1 MYYAV
6 SVYKPKDKGTTISIL
21 VTQAEATPYQKN
33 LTPKE
38 IVKHQFID
46 HFGGYMTYDM
56 KILDK
61 EDFVA
66 QYSEYIPEVVQYKI
80 DTLGES
86 DEFSF
91 SQQIYIGM
99 P

>member
-33 LTPKE
+33 LTPTE

-56 KILDK
+56 QILDK

-66 QYSEYIPEVVQYKI
+66 QYSEFIPWVVQHKI
-80 DTLGES
+80 DTLDES
-86 DEFSF
+86 DKFSF
-91 SQQIYIGM
+91 SQQIYVGM
-99 P
+99 S